1 MPWGTSKKHG
11 MIPILPDRLLSQFS
25 ECIAARLG
33 LYFPKE
39 RWRDLQRAIGAI
51 AQELQFSDADVCVQW
66 LLSSALT
73 RHQIEIVAS
82 HLTVGETYFFREKGS
97 FDALE
102 THILRPLIR
111 SRQSSDRHLYI
122 WSAGCS
128 TGEEAYSV
136 AILLNRLLPDRTDWD
151 ITILATDINPRS
163 LRKASL
169 GIYDDWSFRD
179 SSPAL
184 QEEYF
189 RRTKD
194 GCFEIMPQIK
204 ALVTFAYLNLAD
216 DVYPSVESNTQ
227 VMDIVLCRNV
237 LMYFEPKRAQAIIE
251 RLCRSLVEG
260 GWLIVSPVET
270 SLVVQPE
277 MIAVELADAIFYR
290 KSTRPGRGHRDLRRS
305 ESTQRQGA
313 APAPTQQE
321 VAVRRAASHDAEG
334 AEWAR
339 AVLAHKPR
347 NVETMAL
354 LTRAYANQG
363 RLAEAVQWCNRMI
376 VADKLNPT
384 WPYLLASILQ
394 EQGQTE
400 AAIAALKRTLYLDH
414 EHALAYFALGNL
426 LRRQGRHRE
435 SSRHFRTALSILR
448 GYAHNHVLPESEGIT
463 AGQLIEIIRSTF
475 SSEGST

>member
-1 MPWGTSKKHG
+1 M
-11 MIPILPDRLLSQFS
+11 LPDGLLSQFS
-25 ECIAARLG
+25 ERIAARLG

-39 RWRDLQRAIGAI
+39 RWHDLQRAIGAI
-51 AQELQFSDADVCVQW
+51 AQEFQFSDPNVCVQW
-66 LLSSALT
+66 LLSSALST
-73 RHQIEIVAS
+73 HQIEIVAS
-82 HLTVGETYFFREKGS
+82 HLTVGETYFFREKGG

-111 SRQSSDRHLYI
+111 SRQGTDRHLHI

-136 AILLNRLLPDRTDWD
+136 AILLNRLLADRTDWD
-151 ITILATDINPRS
+151 LTILATDINPRA

-179 SSPAL
+179 SSSAL
-184 QEEYF
+184 KEECF

-194 GCFEIMPQIK
+194 GRFEIAPQIK

-216 DVYPSVESNTQ
+216 DSYPSVESKTQ

-277 MIAVELADAIFYR
+277 MVAVELADTIFYR
-290 KSTRPGRGHRDLRRS
+290 KSTRPGRGPQGLQPS
-305 ESTQRQGA
+305 ASTQRQGA
-313 APAPTQQE
+313 TPAPTQQE
-321 VAVRRAASHDAEG
+321 VAVRRAASQDVKDG
-334 AEWAR
+334 DWAR
-339 AVLAHKPR
+339 AVLSHQPH

-400 AAIAALKRTLYLDH
+400 DAIAALKRTLYLDH
-414 EHALAYFALGNL
+414 EHALAYVALGNL

-448 GYAHNHVLPESEGIT
+448 RYAQNHILPESEGIT
-463 AGQLIEIIRSTF
+463 AGQLIEIMRSTLA
-475 SSEGST
+475 SEVSA

>member
-1 MPWGTSKKHG
+1 
-11 MIPILPDRLLSQFS
+11 
-25 ECIAARLG
+25 

-51 AQELQFSDADVCVQW
+51 AQEFQFSDADVCVQW

-111 SRQSSDRHLYI
+111 SRQSSDRHLHI

-136 AILLNRLLPDRTDWD
+136 AILLNRLLSDRTDWD

-216 DVYPSVESNTQ
+216 DVYPAVESNTQ
-227 VMDIVLCRNV
+227 VMEIVLRNSRLSRPSPSLSPSIPATWARV
-237 LMYFEPKRAQAIIE
+237 WSSSHKPKVI
-251 RLCRSLVEG
+251 
-260 GWLIVSPVET
+260 SPKKAWT
-270 SLVVQPE
+270 SLCSPIPPGKPLWMSCWRDRPISPQWP
-277 MIAVELADAIFYR
+277 IFPLC
-290 KSTRPGRGHRDLRRS
+290 SL
-305 ESTQRQGA
+305 
-313 APAPTQQE
+313 
-321 VAVRRAASHDAEG
+321 
-334 AEWAR
+334 
-339 AVLAHKPR
+339 
-347 NVETMAL
+347 
-354 LTRAYANQG
+354 
-363 RLAEAVQWCNRMI
+363 
-376 VADKLNPT
+376 
-384 WPYLLASILQ
+384 
-394 EQGQTE
+394 
-400 AAIAALKRTLYLDH
+400 
-414 EHALAYFALGNL
+414 
-426 LRRQGRHRE
+426 
-435 SSRHFRTALSILR
+435 
-448 GYAHNHVLPESEGIT
+448 
-463 AGQLIEIIRSTF
+463 
-475 SSEGST
+475 